1 MEFDETKKCSRVK
14 FNIGPIRIDLNP
26 VVTVASAIIIWG
38 FVIWCIIQPK
48 PANQEMSTWMLWVT
62 KTWTWLYIGTQD
74 AWAVFIIVV
83 YFSKYS
89 NIKLGKP
96 DDKPEYGDATYFT
109 MLFAAG
115 IGMGLFYYGVAE
127 PIYHYEPG
135 RHGNRHWG
143 RYVSTFISVL
153 VFRKSFVP
161 LKLST
166 PPPNDVFPKRSPRLN
181 ASGRD
186 PYTFLRF
193 RRDSICNIFV
203 ASVNFTIEHS

>member
-1 MEFDETKKCSRVK
+1 MIDNSQTNSAHCCERSKSLGRYKWRNEMEFDETKKCTRVK

-48 PANQEMSTWMLWVT
+48 PANQELSTWMLWVT

-74 AWAVFIIVV
+74 GWAVFIIVV

-115 IGMGLFYYGVAE
+115 IGIGLFYFGVAE
-127 PIYHYEPG
+127 PIWHYEPG
-135 RHGNRHWG
+135 RHGNRYWG
-143 RYVSTFISVL
+143 RYVSTLISVL
-153 VFRKSFVP
+153 VLRESAEQECL
-161 LKLST
+161 LKVISLT
-166 PPPNDVFPKRSPRLN
+166 
-181 ASGRD
+181 
-186 PYTFLRF
+186 
-193 RRDSICNIFV
+193 NILC
-203 ASVNFTIEHS
+203 T